1 MLKWLNNW
9 RQAISILKPAVE
21 EQPAPSPEIPKTFLH
36 PAPRKT
42 VAKLLSDYRRYKL
55 AIDPLE
61 SSLFYRSLEGKIVSR
76 SLVSGAIEWQSEESG
91 SPLRVTD
98 QILWAV
104 QSDAIAAY
112 STIDGQLLMRSN
124 QLWLPDEPDEVATY
138 SQCDLSE
145 QTLRLL
151 LFYDY
156 DPYDRNGGMATPP
169 PWQGSLAYQINL
181 ITGEVTKIDAFE
193 CTPRYGGPNWIL
205 GDDWR
210 PIFQEVEEQIYPSVS
225 SEQLFKINRPLGIT
239 ESAQLQTAS
248 VIIHHSHT
256 AYLTQK
262 IVSVFS
268 NQPPY
273 SQLWEAIINE
283 YRPEKLEP
291 PRC

>member
-1 MLKWLNNW
+1 MLKWLNYW
-9 RQAISILKPAVE
+9 RQALSILKPAVE

-42 VAKLLSDYRRYKL
+42 VAKTLLSDYRPYKL
-55 AIDPLE
+55 AVDPLE

-91 SPLRVTD
+91 FPLRVTD

-124 QLWLPDEPDEVATY
+124 QLWLPGECTY

-151 LFYDY
+151 LLYYYGPD
-156 DPYDRNGGMATPP
+156 DDRNRGTPSP
-169 PWQGSLAYQINL
+169 PRRQGSVAYQINL
-181 ITGEVTKIDAFE
+181 ITGDVTRDAFE
-193 CTPRYGGPNWIL
+193 GTPHDGPNWL
-205 GDDWR
+205 SGHDGWLN
-210 PIFQEVEEQIYPSVS
+210 FQEVEEQIYPSVS

-248 VIIHHSHT
+248 VIIHHYHT

-283 YRPEKLEP
+283 YRPEKLDP

>member
-42 VAKLLSDYRRYKL
+42 VAKTLLSDYRPYKL
-55 AIDPLE
+55 AVDPLE
-61 SSLFYRSLEGKIVSR
+61 SSLFYRSLERKIVSR

-91 SPLRVTD
+91 YPLRVTD

-124 QLWLPDEPDEVATY
+124 QLWLPGEVTH
-138 SQCDLSE
+138 SRCDLSE
-145 QTLRLL
+145 QTLRIALL
-151 LFYDY
+151 YVHVWK
-156 DPYDRNGGMATPP
+156 GGTPAP
-169 PWQGSLAYQINL
+169 SHEDSAAYQINL
-181 ITGEVTKIDAFE
+181 ITGEVTKIYAFE
-193 CTPRYGGPNWIL
+193 RIPRYSGPNLIR
-205 GDDWR
+205 GDDWL
-210 PIFQEVEEQIYPSVS
+210 PNLQEVEEQIYPSVS

-248 VIIHHSHT
+248 VIIHHYHT

-283 YRPEKLEP
+283 YRPEKQEP